1 MGCGETKKANTLD
14 FRGRVNQEQEPKG
27 NFKQYGV
34 LLDQICCNKTPTV
47 NDAKQSEIIFLYLLL
62 KEQLM

>member
-14 FRGRVNQEQEPKG
+14 FRGRVNQEQEPKE

-34 LLDQICCNKTPTV
+34 LLD
-47 NDAKQSEIIFLYLLL
+47 
-62 KEQLM
+62 